1 MDMNGEAALG
11 PALIRA
17 RAWRMVLVLVAW
29 LGVAAAAQA
38 QTSITFSPC
47 CLADGTTGVAYSET
61 VTANGGVAPY
71 TYGVVGSLPPGLA
84 LDTSSGEIAGT
95 PTTTGVFGFTIT
107 AADNFASAGSQNYAI
122 EILAPPPPVI
132 TLLPAALPD
141 GTAGIPYAEDLLA
154 GGGTPPYNIHLVS
167 GSLPP
172 GLGITTTGADTA
184 RLEGTPTSDG
194 TFSFVLGAM
203 DANGFFITNPYD
215 VEIAP
220 ATILLKPATLPG
232 GAVGIP

>member
-95 PTTTGVFGFTIT
+95 PTTTGAT
-107 AADNFASAGSQNYAI
+107 ASRSASSRARRWRWSASPG
-122 EILAPPPPVI
+122 
-132 TLLPAALPD
+132 AAR
-141 GTAGIPYAEDLLA
+141 A
-154 GGGTPPYNIHLVS
+154 
-167 GSLPP
+167 
-172 GLGITTTGADTA
+172 
-184 RLEGTPTSDG
+184 
-194 TFSFVLGAM
+194 
-203 DANGFFITNPYD
+203 
-215 VEIAP
+215 
-220 ATILLKPATLPG
+220 
-232 GAVGIP
+232 